1 MSKLQFRLNLVPT
14 PQKRAKARV
23 IGRGKTK
30 HPYVSFWDPSADDK
44 KIILELLPSEYRQN
58 LHFHGP
64 VKLQLGYV
72 LKRPKS
78 LGNKSKPHA
87 VRPDVDNLCKL
98 IMDVFNGVLYGDD
111 KQVTDLRVR
120 KRYARV
126 DEEPGICVVI
136 EDDPEPWE

>member
-72 LKRPKS
+72 L
-78 LGNKSKPHA
+78 
-87 VRPDVDNLCKL
+87 
-98 IMDVFNGVLYGDD
+98 
-111 KQVTDLRVR
+111 
-120 KRYARV
+120 
-126 DEEPGICVVI
+126 
-136 EDDPEPWE
+136 